1 MNYKLLTD
9 MLRQDETTDGR
20 TIAAHLSRASAQIGR
35 FEAHLLLAH
44 VLGKSREYLI
54 AHDDE
59 ELSAETATAFEMI
72 VSLRLAGTPVPYL
85 TGRQEFFGRWFMVD
99 DNVLIPR
106 PDTEVLIEQALLVAG
121 PQPRIL
127 DLGTGSGC
135 IAITLALEIPG
146 SSVTAT
152 DKSAEALAVC
162 RRNAQTLHADVRLL
176 QGSWFEALPSGE
188 TFDLIV
194 SNPPYI
200 HPEDEHLAAL
210 EFEPAS
216 ALTDGIDGL
225 QDLRKI
231 AAGAMSRL
239 NSGGWLLLEHGW
251 DQGAAVR
258 SLLEEAGF
266 AGIHTKKDYGGN
278 ERVTMGRRSS

>member
-1 MNYKLLTD
+1 MN
-9 MLRQDETTDGR
+9 RQDDTPESQ
-20 TIAAHLSRASAQIGR
+20 TIAAHLTRASALIGR

-44 VLGKSREYLI
+44 VLGKPREYLI

-59 ELSAETATAFEMI
+59 ELSPEKAAAFEM
-72 VSLRLAGTPVPYL
+72 VTSLRMAGTPVPYL

-121 PQPRIL
+121 SKPRIL

-135 IAITLALEIPG
+135 IAVTLALEIPDAE
-146 SSVTAT
+146 VTAT
-152 DKSAEALAVC
+152 DKSPAALEMCGRNAEALGARV
-162 RRNAQTLHADVRLL
+162 RRLE
-176 QGSWFEALPSGE
+176 GSWFTAIPGGE

-210 EFEPAS
+210 EFEPVS
-216 ALTDGIDGL
+216 ALTDGVDGL
-225 QDLRKI
+225 EDLRTI
-231 AAGAMSRL
+231 TAGAMTFLRP
-239 NSGGWLLLEHGW
+239 GGWLLLEHGW
-251 DQGAAVR
+251 DQGESVR
-258 SLLEEAGF
+258 KLLERAGF
-266 AGIHTKKDYGGN
+266 AGIRTKKDYGGN
-278 ERVTMGRRSS
+278 DRVTMGRRSE